1 MNYAEL
7 KSEVASWV
15 LDSQAAGKEASF
27 IALAEGEIS
36 ADLSVQPMRLEQ
48 TVSVAQGAR
57 LVPMPDN
64 VIDPYSFRIA
74 GRNPEIVI
82 KSRDELARMESGQA
96 EYDATKVYGALVGR
110 SLKVFPALSAGDVTI
125 YAKCAIPP
133 LSDAEPTN
141 WLLDSF
147 PGVYLFGAIHKAG
160 LFLRD
165 SNLIAFGEKEYQKA
179 VAKVSAQYVYRGQM
193 AAPTIRGAR

>member
-1 MNYAEL
+1 MNYTEL
-7 KSEVASWV
+7 KTEVASWV
-15 LDSQAAGKEASF
+15 VDAQAAGKEASF
-27 IALAEGEIS
+27 ISLAEGEIS
-36 ADLSVQPMRLEQ
+36 ADLNVHPMRIEQ
-48 TVSVAQGAR
+48 TVAVTAGARSVAI
-57 LVPMPDN
+57 PDN

-96 EYDATKVYGALVGR
+96 EYDATKVYGAIIGR
-110 SLKVFPALSAGDVTI
+110 VLKVFPALSAGDVTI

-133 LSDAEPTN
+133 LSDVQPTN

-147 PGVYLFGAIHKAG
+147 PSVYLFGAVHKAG

-165 SNLIAFGEKEYQKA
+165 ANLVAFGEKEYQKA
-179 VAKVSAQYVYRGQM
+179 VAKVNAQYVYRGQM